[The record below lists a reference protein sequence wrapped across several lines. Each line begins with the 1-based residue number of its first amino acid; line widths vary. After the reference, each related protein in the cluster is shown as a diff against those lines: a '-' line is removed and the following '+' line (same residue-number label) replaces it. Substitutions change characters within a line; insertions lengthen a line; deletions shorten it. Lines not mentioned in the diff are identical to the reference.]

1 MHRYCS
7 ACNGSAAYLDLSAFR
22 SVPRVLK
29 QAICFVGWDRYKALG
44 SMSDMGIFAN
54 DAPKPFT
61 IENISRALRSCTT
74 RGCGMK
80 LQWLCLAMALACC
93 SLMQSV
99 QAQERTDPCKRPVPS
114 PATGTMKLTLKSGQ
128 SVYHEGEIIPLRGP
142 GD

>member
-54 DAPKPFT
+54 DAPNPLQ
-61 IENISRALRSCTT
+61 SRTS
-74 RGCGMK
+74 
-80 LQWLCLAMALACC
+80 
-93 SLMQSV
+93 
-99 QAQERTDPCKRPVPS
+99 PVRLE
-114 PATGTMKLTLKSGQ
+114 AVRLGG
-128 SVYHEGEIIPLRGP
+128 VE
-142 GD
+142 